1 MRLLRFMTGIMLLP
15 LCWVVTRTAMSL
27 TQHAHMGTDQLVPP
41 STLALGGGF
50 LGWLAVFFLLPTP
63 VRSYVLAHE
72 LTHAIWGTLMG
83 ARIAKIKV
91 KKQSGYV
98 ALTKTNFLV
107 ALAPYFF
114 PLYTMIVIVAYGALS
129 VYADV
134 SRYYLGWL
142 GLVGFT
148 WGFHFTFTITTL
160 MQHQTDIHQYGR
172 LFSYSVI
179 YLANVTGIC
188 VWIVA
193 VSSPTVGDIAEHATV
208 HTRTATTELRAAWE
222 WGETLVR
229 HRWPAK

>member
-1 MRLLRFMTGIMLLP
+1 
-15 LCWVVTRTAMSL
+15 MSL
-27 TQHAHMGTDQLVPP
+27 AQHAHMGTDHLVPP
-41 STLALGGGF
+41 STLAFGGGF
-50 LGWLAVFFLLPTP
+50 LGWLAVFYLLPTP

-98 ALTKTNFLV
+98 ALSKTNFLI

-114 PLYTMIVIVAYGALS
+114 PLYTMIVIAVYGVLS
-129 VYADV
+129 MYADV
-134 SRYYLGWL
+134 SRFYLGWL

-148 WGFHFTFTITTL
+148 WGFHFTFTLTTL

-172 LFSYSVI
+172 LFSYTVI
-179 YLANVTGIC
+179 YLFNVVGVC

-193 VSSPTVGDIAEHATV
+193 VSAAKVNDIPSYAAAHMQA
-208 HTRTATTELRAAWE
+208 ATTGLQTAWE
-222 WGETLVR
+222 RAQSFVSRQKALHDRGENG
-229 HRWPAK
+229 KSD